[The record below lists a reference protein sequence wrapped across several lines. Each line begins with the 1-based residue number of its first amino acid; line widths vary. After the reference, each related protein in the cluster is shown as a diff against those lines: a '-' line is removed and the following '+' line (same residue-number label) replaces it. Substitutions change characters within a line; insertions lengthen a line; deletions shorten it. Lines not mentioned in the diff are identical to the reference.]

1 MPKLSWDNA
10 KFRTLMEKYAEIRK
24 KTIPDSIRL
33 HARLVCVELSMR
45 TQPFGG
51 NDDRGKNNGE
61 AAITRDLVGKSMQR
75 AGLFGVCS
83 GNETRYRTG
92 NVRLFVY
99 GGDAYGTDTT
109 FYRPNA
115 STDDMRA
122 FHRKHFV
129 NGKVSSAGSRT
140 IDTGRWKFVE
150 KMYVNQATLR
160 DYLEKVKKKVG
171 IAKSGWAQCARALPK
186 VIAGSMDR
194 GMPAWVRRHDK
205 SNGSVVDNSSN
216 PDNPTIILKNTTP
229 YASDV
234 LPYTQIIIAL
244 TDVKI
249 KCMKQLEM
257 ILKKQKTAL
266 TE

>member
-1 MPKLSWDNA
+1 MEEYA
-10 KFRTLMEKYAEIRK
+10 KIREKS
-24 KTIPDSIRL
+24 IPDSIRL
-33 HARLVCVELSMR
+33 HARLLCVELSMR
-45 TQPFGG
+45 TQPFGK
-51 NDDRGKNNGE
+51 DDRGKDNGE
-61 AAITRDLVGKSMQR
+61 ASITRDLVGKAMQR

-115 STDDMRA
+115 STDDMKA
-122 FHRKHFV
+122 FHRQHFK

-150 KMYVNQATLR
+150 KMYVNKATLGN
-160 DYLEKVKKKVG
+160 YLESVKKKVG
-171 IAKSGWAQCARALPK
+171 IAKSGWARCAEQLPK
-186 VIAGSMDR
+186 VVSGSMTR
-194 GMPAWVRRHDK
+194 GIPAWVTRHDK
-205 SNGSVVDNSSN
+205 SNGKVIDNSNDLAN
-216 PDNPTIILKNTTP
+216 PSITMTNTTP

-234 LPYTQIIIAL
+234 LPYGEIVIAL

-249 KCMKQLEM
+249 KCVKQLEM
-257 ILKKQKTAL
+257 ILKKRKTNL